1 MQTIHTAA
9 VYVPQMARRSLR
21 LAMWPEHQPTQ
32 QPFGIRYLLIPAGVG
47 KGCFQVLHSHLED
60 VRLRLV
66 LLMQSLHLPTLVDSV
81 LLVLRLNIVHAV
93 SGGAVCDVRSADPA
107 KARVSRQ
114 QQGLAC
120 AVSYYTSSSQSQPS
134 NWLPSLPL
142 LGDPRRRHLRTHH
155 PQARKLLW

>member
-1 MQTIHTAA
+1 MQTIHMAA
-9 VYVPQMARRSLR
+9 VYMPQMARRSLR

-32 QPFGIRYLLIPAGVG
+32 QQPFGIRYLFIPAGVG

-60 VRLRLV
+60 VRLCLV

-107 KARVSRQ
+107 KARGSRQ
-114 QQGLAC
+114 QQVSLVPYRTTLAPLR
-120 AVSYYTSSSQSQPS
+120 VS
-134 NWLPSLPL
+134 
-142 LGDPRRRHLRTHH
+142 RRTGCRLYRC
-155 PQARKLLW
+155 